1 MTGVLAME
9 SGAGILLG
17 NFCLGLVTEGVMVFS
32 ILLKFILRARA
43 VVTVFSI
50 SGAWGLGP
58 DTSLYPYFR

>member
-1 MTGVLAME
+1 ME

-17 NFCLGLVTEGVMVFS
+17 NFCLGLVTEDVMVFS

-50 SGAWGLGP
+50 SGALGLGP